1 MVAILFS
8 CERNGI
14 IKEYDEDGNLE
25 SECEYKDNVKDGQC
39 KEYLGPYTTVIQYSM
54 GKVISPVIVRRQET
68 KNHEEIEYYDYKK
81 GIPKIRKLMFNDIE
95 LIKVVYNHRLINDTI
110 QKLEKEYNSK
120 YGTSEDGSSWSFSDF
135 RNFVDSIVI
144 DSSFIENLFD
154 DYNTTFVNRFED
166 RYPLKKPEGF
176 PIDLRSKLP
185 ENFGLSFDLS
195 SKEVSRNDSTI
206 KYSVIAKS
214 NNTTRI
220 YPISFFKKNSKLYGD
235 RYFVLDGYCK
245 TYNENGKVIN
255 KIKYTNG
262 HPSNQN
268 AIYAL
273 YGF

>member
-25 SECEYKDNVKDGQC
+25 SECEYKDDVKDGQC

-54 GKVISPVIVRRQET
+54 GKVISPVIVRHQET

-81 GIPKIRKLMFNDIE
+81 DIPKIRKLMFNDIE
-95 LIKVVYNHRLINDTI
+95 LIKVFYNYVLMNETF
-110 QKLEKEYNSK
+110 QKLKKKYEKNE
-120 YGTSEDGSSWSFSDF
+120 GVSFSI
-135 RNFVDSIVI
+135 NQQNYIDSIVI

-166 RYPLKKPEGF
+166 KYPLKKPEGF

-185 ENFGLSFDLS
+185 KNFGLSFDLS

-220 YPISFFKKNSKLYGD
+220 YPISFFKKNSKIYGR